1 MHQKQLLIAF
11 PNQSCF
17 FEKEGVVRS
26 NSANSFLTVISKY
39 KQTQKTEHIL
49 SLSFFKILNFRI
61 HGPTNFFCRFRL
73 CSKNPCHAHS
83 YQKPYLT

>member
-26 NSANSFLTVISKY
+26 NSANSFSTLISVQNGMYMIVTTYIFPLTQVLQFGTFK
-39 KQTQKTEHIL
+39 L
-49 SLSFFKILNFRI
+49 SL
-61 HGPTNFFCRFRL
+61 PTD
-73 CSKNPCHAHS
+73 
-83 YQKPYLT
+83 